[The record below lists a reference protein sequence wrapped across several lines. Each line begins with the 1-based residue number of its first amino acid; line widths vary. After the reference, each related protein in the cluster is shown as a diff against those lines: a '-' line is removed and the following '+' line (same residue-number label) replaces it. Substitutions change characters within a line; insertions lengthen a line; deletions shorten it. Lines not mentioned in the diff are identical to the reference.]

1 MSICHLALVK
11 IPEDFAT
18 PSSQPV
24 QSCLDGRR
32 GRATGK
38 RRMFQVVAKVLV
50 LQSMEK
56 SQYQTTETFM
66 NL

>member
-1 MSICHLALVK
+1 MSICHLALLK

-32 GRATGK
+32 QRH
-38 RRMFQVVAKVLV
+38 R
-50 LQSMEK
+50 EK
-56 SQYQTTETFM
+56 EDVSSCSQGFGFTKYGEKPIP
-66 NL
+66 NH